1 MSEESS
7 PESLKKQCHS
17 IVDTVAPWILIV
29 PPHADVEIDGVEQ
42 EVALPQ
48 MPATVITMGS
58 PPGPESRKFWISML
72 KAALADL
79 QAADDALN
87 PRNLN

>member
-48 MPATVITMGS
+48 MPATA
-58 PPGPESRKFWISML
+58 EQL
-72 KAALADL
+72 DEL
-79 QAADDALN
+79 AADMRAASVL
-87 PRNLN
+87 RS